1 MLYFYQWS
9 AGQVSYYKKLLD
21 SCLVSWACQIAIQ
34 QYPSVCLSIKQ
45 ARFVTM
51 GAIDLLL
58 CEEVPLG
65 QVTWQNQKSVPYDF
79 FPGL

>member
-1 MLYFYQWS
+1 MDIIFSS
-9 AGQVSYYKKLLD
+9 ADSQLSLSNSYSVVSVDL
-21 SCLVSWACQIAIQ
+21 SVRVSI
-34 QYPSVCLSIKQ
+34 CLSVKQ
-45 ARFVTM
+45 ARFKTI
-51 GAIDLLL
+51 GAISPLL